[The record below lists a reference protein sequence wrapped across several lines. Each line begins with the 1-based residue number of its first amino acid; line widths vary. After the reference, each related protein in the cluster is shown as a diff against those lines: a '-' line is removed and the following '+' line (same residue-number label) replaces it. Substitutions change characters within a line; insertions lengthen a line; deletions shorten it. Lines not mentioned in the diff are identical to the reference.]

1 MKPAE
6 RLKIPPTPMPEQDP
20 GERIH
25 NVKEVP
31 LGYTPEMAM
40 LEASRC
46 LQCKTPFCVEGCPVG
61 IDIPGFIGAI
71 EEGDFKKGVR
81 ILKQR
86 NLLPAVCG
94 RVCPQE
100 EQCQQVCTIGKARK
114 DPCKAVMIGKLERSW
129 RTGKESKRPG
139 DTSPGN
145 EDQQEGGGN
154 WRRPGGAHRGGR
166 SDKAGP

>member
-1 MKPAE
+1 
-6 RLKIPPTPMPEQDP
+6 MPEQDP
-20 GERIH
+20 KERIK

-40 LEASRC
+40 KEAQRC

-71 EEGDFKKGVR
+71 EAGNFKKGVR

-100 EQCQQVCTIGKARK
+100 EQCQQVCTIGKAKK
-114 DPCKAVMIGKLERSW
+114 DP
-129 RTGKESKRPG
+129 
-139 DTSPGN
+139 
-145 EDQQEGGGN
+145 
-154 WRRPGGAHRGGR
+154 
-166 SDKAGP
+166 